1 MWPHL
6 LTLLLVPVLAQ
17 TATPSAT
24 NAPTPTIVPTPTPL
38 PLTISGIP
46 SQVTKNQQFSV
57 GLNLHVKANV
67 SYQIKVYGGV
77 NGDNYSIEDQNGDS
91 WINGYNGAWD
101 SLPQIVTDTGGSATP
116 NLNLRFK
123 IDKTSGTCQLT
134 AKIKETASNT
144 YVLSTIYN
152 LDVIDPPLPT
162 STPTPTVSPPTNT
175 PIPTATPK
183 PSLTP
188 TTTPTSPPTIEPTPT
203 VILISPTGEVLGFSE
218 TASPT
223 TIIKK
228 DLLVHIFSM
237 LSN

>member
-1 MWPHL
+1 M
-6 LTLLLVPVLAQ
+6 
-17 TATPSAT
+17 
-24 NAPTPTIVPTPTPL
+24 
-38 PLTISGIP
+38 
-46 SQVTKNQQFSV
+46 
-57 GLNLHVKANV
+57 
-67 SYQIKVYGGV
+67 
-77 NGDNYSIEDQNGDS
+77 
-91 WINGYNGAWD
+91 
-101 SLPQIVTDTGGSATP
+101 
-116 NLNLRFK
+116 
-123 IDKTSGTCQLT
+123 T

-188 TTTPTSPPTIEPTPT
+188 TTTPTSTPTIEPTPT

-228 DLLVHIFSM
+228 DQNNITPKENYLPHIFVGIGSILLLVPLLIAK
-237 LSN
+237 LGR